1 MMNEIITRALIG
13 NYVDIETSDTD
24 FWYLTIGYETEDE
37 TELDKMQ
44 EAYKKTLETLERLG
58 FKIQFHDE
66 YENSY
71 TFRNGELT
79 VNIEDGTL
87 SAEDI

>member
-1 MMNEIITRALIG
+1 MMNEIITRALSG
-13 NYVDIETSDTD
+13 NYVDIETSEEN
-24 FWYLTIGYETEDE
+24 FWYLTIGHETEDE
-37 TELDKMQ
+37 AELDKMQ

-58 FKIQFHDE
+58 FEIQFHDE

-79 VNIEDGTL
+79 VNIEDGTINPYDL
-87 SAEDI
+87 